1 MPSVQLSL
9 PESVQSL
16 SESEN
21 NMKHIW
27 KAVLGLTLLTT
38 TAYAEQSSLNLALPS
53 APSAYGQDSI
63 RAGDL
68 DCKNA
73 IGGSTQLEFGVTGII
88 DNHQSPFGGNSGQSE
103 KDVGVYARIVIPLDK
118 PKERINCNSLYELEL
133 RKKRIEVLKLQEELE
148 ALKKL
153 NASGS
158 QFE

>member
-1 MPSVQLSL
+1 
-9 PESVQSL
+9 
-16 SESEN
+16 
-21 NMKHIW
+21 MKIIW
-27 KAVLGLTLLTT
+27 KAVLALTLIT
-38 TAYAEQSSLNLALPS
+38 TAAHAEQSSLNLALPS
-53 APSAYGQDSI
+53 APQPYGQDSI

-73 IGGSTQLEFGVTGII
+73 IGGSTTFEMGLTGII
-88 DNHQSPFGGNSGQSE
+88 DNYSSPFGNSSGQSE

-153 NASGS
+153 NSGGS